1 MTPVQNNV
9 IIKRVPGSTTTES
22 GLILKTTLE
31 QDRGIVESIGPD
43 VTEVGIGDIVVLNW
57 NAAKKID
64 EELFVVPVD
73 DIIAIID

>member
-22 GLILKTTLE
+22 GFILKTTLE

-43 VTEVGIGDIVVLNW
+43 VTEVSIGDEVFLNW
-57 NAAKKID
+57 NAATGID
-64 EELFVVPVD
+64 EELFVVPVNEV
-73 DIIAIID
+73 IFIYE